1 MWDNKDDISGSAAL
15 NLILRQCNCNAESME
30 YSFNRCK
37 FNSDRGSLTNVQNAS
52 SGFNNA

>member
-1 MWDNKDDISGSAAL
+1 MWDNKDISGSAAL